1 MGKYSIFRKL
11 HTMAKPEGGFDM
23 RVYESDK
30 IRNVAI
36 LGHSGSGKSNLT
48 EAIHFTAGL
57 TNRISKPTDEA
68 KFTSSMGLFSIEY
81 KNNKYNFIDTPG
93 YFDFAG
99 EITSAMKAAS
109 GAIIVVDGTTDLQVG
124 TEKALEITD
133 ELNMPK
139 FIFVNKIDSEKSDYE
154 KILDQLRDR
163 YGKKVAPFHVPWGKA
178 EDFKGFIN
186 VVDMFAREYN
196 GTECVTVEMPD
207 DMHAQIDPIREMLLE
222 SVAETD
228 EELMDKFFNGE
239 EFTKEE
245 ITKGLRLGVLSGEII
260 PVLCG
265 STVKNIGVHTLM
277 DMVIDYLPTPL
288 DTGLPRYSSVGV
300 AQIYKTMIDPFLGR
314 VSYAKVCEGDFVQEL
329 DVYNIT
335 RGTRDRVHK
344 MFTIVNKELKEL
356 EKAHS
361 GDLVIFTKLA
371 DVLTGEVLSTKEG
384 YGQQEEME
392 FPKPQMLVA
401 IEAVNKNDED
411 KISTGIHRL
420 REEDPSFTYDRNKET
435 KQMVLGV
442 QGEIH
447 VNSIKDKLKDKFGV
461 EVVLKDLKVPYRE
474 TIKGTSDV
482 QGKHKKQSGGH
493 GQYGDVK
500 MKFSPSKEGFEFA
513 EEIFGGSVPRS
524 YIPAVEKGI
533 RECLDH
539 GVLAGFPVT
548 NIKATLYDGSYHDV
562 DSSEMAFKMAASLAF
577 KKGIE
582 EAKPILL
589 EPIMRLSII
598 VPEEYMGDI
607 MGDINKKR
615 GKVLG
620 MEPFKNHKQKIF
632 AEAPQAETFKYAIDL
647 KAMTQGRGYFE
658 MEFERYEEVP
668 SQMAEKII
676 SEAKKEK

>member
-1 MGKYSIFRKL
+1 
-11 HTMAKPEGGFDM
+11 MAKPEGGFDM

-68 KFTSSMGLFSIEY
+68 KFTSSMGLFSVEY

-124 TEKALEITD
+124 TEKALEVTD

-139 FIFVNKIDSEKSDYE
+139 FIFVNKIDSEKAEYE
-154 KILDQLRDR
+154 KILEQLRER

-178 EDFKGFIN
+178 ESFKGFIN

-196 GTECVTVEMPD
+196 GKECVTVDMPD
-207 DMHAQIDPIREMLLE
+207 DMHLQIDPIREMLLE

-239 EFTKEE
+239 EFTPEE
-245 ITKGLRLGVLSGEII
+245 INRGLRLGVISGDII

-288 DTGLPRYSSVGV
+288 DGGVPRYSATSV
-300 AQIYKTMIDPFLGR
+300 AQVFKTIIDPFLGR
-314 VSYAKVCEGDFVQEL
+314 VSYAKICEGDFTQEME
-329 DVYNIT
+329 VYNIN
-335 RGTRDRVHK
+335 RGTKEKVHK
-344 MFTIVNKELKEL
+344 MYTVINKEMKEL
-356 EKAHS
+356 ETAHS
-361 GDLVIFTKLA
+361 GDLVVFTKLGE
-371 DVLTGEVLSTKEG
+371 VLTGDCLSTKNG
-384 YGQQEEME
+384 YGEQTALE

-401 IEAVNKNDED
+401 VEAINKNDED
-411 KISTGIHRL
+411 KISTGIQRL
-420 REEDPSFTYDRNKET
+420 KEEDPSFTYTRNKET

-442 QGEIH
+442 QGDIH
-447 VNSIKDKLKDKFGV
+447 INSIKEKLKEKFGV
-461 EVVLKDLKVPYRE
+461 DVELRDLKVPYRE
-474 TIKGTSDV
+474 TIKGRADV

-500 MKFSPSKEGFEFA
+500 IKFAPSNEPFEFT
-513 EEIFGGSVPRS
+513 EEIFGGSVPKS

-533 RECLDH
+533 RDCLEH
-539 GVLAGFPVT
+539 GVLAGYPVT

-577 KKGIE
+577 KKGME
-582 EAKPILL
+582 EAKPVLL
-589 EPIMRLSII
+589 EPIMKLSIV

-620 MEPFKNHKQKIF
+620 MEPYKNHKQIIF

-658 MEFERYEEVP
+658 MEFERYDEVP
-668 SQMAEKII
+668 FQMAEKII

>member
-1 MGKYSIFRKL
+1 
-11 HTMAKPEGGFDM
+11 MALPEGGFDM

-48 EAIHFTAGL
+48 EAIHYTAGL

-68 KFTSSMGLFSIEY
+68 KYTSSMGLFSIEY

-99 EITSAMKAAS
+99 ELTSAMQAVS

-154 KILDQLRDR
+154 KILEQLRER

-196 GTECVTVEMPD
+196 GKECVTVEMPD
-207 DMHAQIDPIREMLLE
+207 DMHSQIDPIRDMLLE

-239 EFTKEE
+239 TFTKEE
-245 ITKGLRLGVLSGEII
+245 ITKGLRMGVLAGDII

-277 DMVIDYLPTPL
+277 DMVVDYLPTPL
-288 DTGLPRYSSVGV
+288 DTGLPRYSTVSV
-300 AQIYKTMIDPFLGR
+300 AQVFKTVIDPFLGR
-314 VSYAKVCEGDFVQEL
+314 VSYARICEGDFRQEM
-329 DVYNIT
+329 DVFNVSRSTKERI
-335 RGTRDRVHK
+335 HK
-344 MFTIVNKELKEL
+344 MFTVVNRELKEL
-356 EKAHS
+356 NEAHS
-361 GDLVIFTKLA
+361 GDLVVFTKLN
-371 DVLTGEVLSTKEG
+371 DVFTGECLSTKDG
-384 YGQQEEME
+384 YGQQAEIE

-401 IEAVNKNDED
+401 IEALNKNDED
-411 KISTGIHRL
+411 KISTGIQRL
-420 REEDPSFTYDRNKET
+420 REEDPSFTYNRNKET

-447 VNSIKDKLKDKFGV
+447 VNAIKDKLKEKFGV
-461 EVVLKDLKVPYRE
+461 EVAIKDLKVPYRE

-500 MKFSPSKEGFEFA
+500 IKFAPSSEPFEFA
-513 EEIFGGSVPRS
+513 EEIFGGSVPKS
-524 YIPAVEKGI
+524 YIPAVEKGL
-533 RECLDH
+533 RDCLEH
-539 GVLAGFPVT
+539 GVLAGYPVT

-582 EAKPILL
+582 EAKPVLL
-589 EPIMRLSII
+589 EPVMKLSIY

-615 GKVLG
+615 GRVLG
-620 MEPFKNHKQKIF
+620 MEPFKSHKQVIY
-632 AEAPQAETFKYAIDL
+632 AEAPQSETFKYAIDL

-658 MEFERYEEVP
+658 MEFVRYEEVP
-668 SQMAEKII
+668 AQLAEKII
-676 SEAKKEK
+676 AEAKAEKQ

>member
-1 MGKYSIFRKL
+1 
-11 HTMAKPEGGFDM
+11 
-23 RVYESDK
+23 
-30 IRNVAI
+30 
-36 LGHSGSGKSNLT
+36 
-48 EAIHFTAGL
+48 
-57 TNRISKPTDEA
+57 
-68 KFTSSMGLFSIEY
+68 
-81 KNNKYNFIDTPG
+81 
-93 YFDFAG
+93 
-99 EITSAMKAAS
+99 AS

-178 EDFKGFIN
+178 ADFKGFIN

-277 DMVIDYLPTPL
+277 DMVVDYLPTPL
-288 DTGLPRYSSVGV
+288 DTGLPRYSSVAV
-300 AQIYKTMIDPFLGR
+300 AQVYKTVIDPFLGR
-314 VSYAKVCEGDFVQEL
+314 VSYAKVCEGDFAQEL

-335 RGTRDRVHK
+335 RGTKDKIHK

-371 DVLTGEVLSTKEG
+371 DVLTGDVISTKEG
-384 YGQQEEME
+384 YGQQSDME

-447 VNSIKDKLKDKFGV
+447 VNSIKDKLKEKFGV

-500 MKFSPSKEGFEFA
+500 MKFAPSKEGFEFA
-513 EEIFGGSVPRS
+513 EEIFGGSVPKS

-562 DSSEMAFKMAASLAF
+562 DSSEMAFKMAAGLAF
-577 KKGIE
+577 RKGVE
-582 EAKPILL
+582 EATPILL

-615 GKVLG
+615 GKILG
-620 MEPFKNHKQKIF
+620 MEPYKNHKQIIF

-658 MEFERYEEVP
+658 MEFERYEELP
-668 SQMAEKII
+668 AQMAEKII
-676 SEAKKEK
+676 AEAKKEK